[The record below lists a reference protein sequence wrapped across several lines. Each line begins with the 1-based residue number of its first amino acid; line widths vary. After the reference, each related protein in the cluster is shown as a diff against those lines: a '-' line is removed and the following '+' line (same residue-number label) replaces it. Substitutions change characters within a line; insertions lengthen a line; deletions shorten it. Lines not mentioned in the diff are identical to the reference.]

1 MGTWVEVNDEGAAIA
16 AGDRFSELRNGIT
29 LDDPPPVEWGDDDFG
44 EQMRSQYPSETTVKD
59 IQEAKEEIREHL
71 LSSGSAV
78 RWAVT
83 AVTGQ
88 DDEEGAVFTNLTPP
102 DV

>member
-1 MGTWVEVNDEGAAIA
+1 MGTWVEVNDEGAATA
-16 AGDRFSELRNGIT
+16 AGDRFSDLGDQVNMSE
-29 LDDPPPVEWGDDDFG
+29 PPEAHWGDDDFG
-44 EQMRSQYPSETTVKD
+44 QQMRAQYPFETEGD
-59 IQEAKEEIREHL
+59 IREAKRELREHL
-71 LSSGSAV
+71 WKSGRGV

-88 DDEEGAVFTNLTPP
+88 DEEEGAVFTTITPP